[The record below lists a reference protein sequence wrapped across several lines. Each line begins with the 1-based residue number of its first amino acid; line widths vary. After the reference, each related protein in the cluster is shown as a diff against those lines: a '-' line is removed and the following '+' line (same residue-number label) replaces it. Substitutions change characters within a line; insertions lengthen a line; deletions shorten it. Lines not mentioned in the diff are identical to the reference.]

1 MDFILTIFYIMVIA
15 YSVLGFIVVK
25 KHCKKWETIKDVIE
39 KDEKLQEKLQKETK
53 KIVVMVTVNIILIVL
68 STVTNLILIFL
79 DV

>member
-15 YSVLGFIVVK
+15 YSVLGFIVVM

-39 KDEKLQEKLQKETK
+39 KDEKLQEKLQKETQ

-68 STVTNLILIFL
+68 STVTNLVLIFL